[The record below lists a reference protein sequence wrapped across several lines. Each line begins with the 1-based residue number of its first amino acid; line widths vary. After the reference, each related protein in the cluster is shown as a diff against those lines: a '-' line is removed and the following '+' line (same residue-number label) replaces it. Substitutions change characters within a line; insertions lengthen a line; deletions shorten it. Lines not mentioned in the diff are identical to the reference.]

1 MNHKVNSVQTLHDDA
16 MALYNNVVI
25 GGADTSAE
33 TLINNLNSGIQTL
46 KSCWEGKDAGVQIQN
61 VVSVHNALVGIRNA
75 LAQLAMDSS
84 KIASNYRDIQNAN
97 GAGLETLSV
106 INCDTKTIM
115 EDYSDTRDTINITPE
130 ANNGK
135 AKIDAANNSMDGF
148 ISEVSKYY
156 NSIMENW
163 TVGTG
168 RDNAVQAFDSFIAN
182 SNQYKEILSQ
192 VSTSIATALQ
202 NYTF

>member
-106 INCDTKTIM
+106 INCDTKTVM

-202 NYTF
+202 NYAF

>member
-33 TLINNLNSGIQTL
+33 TLINNLNSGIQVL

-61 VVSVHNALVGIRNA
+61 VVTVHNALVGIRNA

-84 KIASNYRDIQNAN
+84 KIASNYREIQNAN

-106 INCDTKTIM
+106 INCDTKTVM

-182 SNQYKEILSQ
+182 SNQYKEVLSE

>member
-33 TLINNLNSGIQTL
+33 TLINNLNSGIQAL
-46 KSCWEGKDAGVQIQN
+46 KSSWEGKDAGVQIQN

-106 INCDTKTIM
+106 INCDTKTVM

>member
-84 KIASNYRDIQNAN
+84 KISSNYRDIQNAN

-106 INCDTKTIM
+106 INCDTKTVM

>member
-106 INCDTKTIM
+106 INCDTKTVM

-192 VSTSIATALQ
+192 VSASIATALQ

>member
-106 INCDTKTIM
+106 INCDTKTVM
-115 EDYSDTRDTINITPE
+115 EDYSDTRDTINITLE

>member
-33 TLINNLNSGIQTL
+33 TLINNLNSGIQVL

-61 VVSVHNALVGIRNA
+61 VVTVHNALVGIRNA
-75 LAQLAMDSS
+75 LAQLAMESS
-84 KIASNYRDIQNAN
+84 KIASNYREIQNAN
-97 GAGLETLSV
+97 GAGLEILSV
-106 INCDTKTIM
+106 INCDTKTVM

-135 AKIDAANNSMDGF
+135 SKIDAANNSMDGF

-182 SNQYKEILSQ
+182 SNQYKEVLSE

>member
-1 MNHKVNSVQTLHDDA
+1 MNHKVNSVQALHDDA

-106 INCDTKTIM
+106 INCDTKTVM

>member
-25 GGADTSAE
+25 GSADTSAE

-106 INCDTKTIM
+106 INCDTKTVM

>member
-33 TLINNLNSGIQTL
+33 TLINNLNSGIQVL

-61 VVSVHNALVGIRNA
+61 VVTVHNALVGIRNA

-84 KIASNYRDIQNAN
+84 KIASNYREIQNAN

-106 INCDTKTIM
+106 INCDTKTVM

-135 AKIDAANNSMDGF
+135 SKIDAANNSMDGF

-182 SNQYKEILSQ
+182 SNQYKEVLSE

>member
-106 INCDTKTIM
+106 INCDTKIVM

>member
-106 INCDTKTIM
+106 INCDTKTVM

-163 TVGTG
+163 TAGTG
-168 RDNAVQAFDSFIAN
+168 RENAQESFDTFISN
-182 SNQYKEILSQ
+182 SNVYKETL
-192 VSTSIATALQ
+192 ATASASITTAIQ

>member
-25 GGADTSAE
+25 GSADTSAE

-106 INCDTKTIM
+106 INCDTKTVM

-192 VSTSIATALQ
+192 VSASIATALQ

>member
-25 GGADTSAE
+25 GGVDTSAE

-106 INCDTKTIM
+106 INCDTKTVM

>member
-1 MNHKVNSVQTLHDDA
+1 MTKDEVYTKLKEILVNEFD
-16 MALYNNVVI
+16 I
-25 GGADTSAE
+25 EEAD
-33 TLINNLNSGIQTL
+33 
-46 KSCWEGKDAGVQIQN
+46 
-61 VVSVHNALVGIRNA
+61 
-75 LAQLAMDSS
+75 
-84 KIASNYRDIQNAN
+84 
-97 GAGLETLSV
+97 
-106 INCDTKTIM
+106 
-115 EDYSDTRDTINITPE
+115 ITPE

-135 AKIDAANNSMDGF
+135 SKIDAANNSMDGF

-182 SNQYKEILSQ
+182 SNQYKEVLSE

>member
-33 TLINNLNSGIQTL
+33 TLINNLNSGIQVL

-61 VVSVHNALVGIRNA
+61 VVTVHNALVGIRNA
-75 LAQLAMDSS
+75 LAQLAMESS
-84 KIASNYRDIQNAN
+84 KIASNYREIQNAN

-106 INCDTKTIM
+106 INCDTKTVM

-135 AKIDAANNSMDGF
+135 SKIDAANNSMDGF

-182 SNQYKEILSQ
+182 SNQYKEVLSE

>member
-33 TLINNLNSGIQTL
+33 TLINNLNGGIQIL

-84 KIASNYRDIQNAN
+84 KIASNYREIQNAN

-106 INCDTKTIM
+106 INCDTKTVM
-115 EDYSDTRDTINITPE
+115 ENYSDTRDTINITPE

-182 SNQYKEILSQ
+182 SNQYKETLSE

>member
-106 INCDTKTIM
+106 INCDTKTVM